1 MDYLLLDNDEEL
13 GLISRRATAV
23 MSLSFCFIGSFSPV
37 GIPSSEQ

>member
-23 MSLSFCFIGSFSPV
+23 MSISFCVIGFFTPF